1 LDLRIREMSRGDY
14 EDAVRLWQESD
25 GVRLTEVDTREA
37 IGRYLER
44 NPGFSLVAEAGGRL
58 VGTILGGHDG
68 RRGYLHHLAVH
79 SSCRRQG
86 IGRALV
92 NECMARLHAAGFLKA
107 HVFVVRAN
115 RNAKDFYSGIGWEVR
130 DDLTL
135 MSRRMDEAGKPTGST

>member
-1 LDLRIREMSRGDY
+1 VLDLQIREMTPGDY
-14 EDAVRLWQESD
+14 ERAVGLWQESE
-25 GVRLTEVDTREA
+25 GVRLTEADTREA
-37 IGRYLER
+37 IARYLER
-44 NPGFSLVAEAGGRL
+44 NPGFSLIAEAEGRL

-86 IGRALV
+86 IGRTLV
-92 NECMARLHAAGFLKA
+92 NECMARLRSAGILKA

-115 RNAKDFYSGIGWEVR
+115 RDAQGFYAGLGWEVR

-135 MSRRMDEAGKPTGST
+135 MSRRMDEGQGRHG